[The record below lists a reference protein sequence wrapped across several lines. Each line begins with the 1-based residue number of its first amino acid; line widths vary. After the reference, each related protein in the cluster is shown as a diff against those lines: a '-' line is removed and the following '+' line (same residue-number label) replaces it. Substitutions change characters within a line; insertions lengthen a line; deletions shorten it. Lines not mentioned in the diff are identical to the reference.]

1 MGISLSSL
9 SAKLGSNVAAT
20 DIFLVSN
27 TDSSQDNKI
36 TRDEFSKAFTGFYA
50 QDGQGITLF
59 ENNGIYGLTISGSN
73 GFVGINDRTPFV
85 SLDVVDN
92 LAATNGS
99 GQIRLSTLNSG
110 RKIAFSLS
118 DPNTYYE
125 FSKKPNDTKLYLES
139 SINGGSTFSNLFVVD
154 QSGNFGITNS
164 TGALSNK
171 FLVSGESIQFQN
183 SGNAILF
190 DPYNTEIKTSANDET
205 LLLNYNNI
213 GDINIGYNGVYV
225 DNSLTAPKVGVG
237 HAVPGYLFHISGT
250 ASELS
255 RFQSAGTRCVSSY
268 KNSVDTS
275 YVGSSNSLTYIGPVS
290 TLSETNLVI
299 SNDGFIGLGTTGPL
313 YKLDVRTSTTGPES
327 YTPASFQSTAT
338 QGTTQIVIAA
348 NRDTSLD
355 ATANRNSLV
364 TFSRFD
370 GSANT
375 PKWSIGNL
383 YNDSSLGVS
392 DNDCFVFIKNGYFG
406 ASPNSVARLTSVGNL
421 DIDGSYTSSDS
432 YCKGKFVQIYSTRV
446 TGSHIYFNPLINSSA
461 SNPSGH
467 NDFAAPFSITQY
479 AGTVEKISIVT
490 SDTSANSSEY
500 RFEISAVN
508 PLYNPIT
515 PNGFISGFFVS
526 PPSNPASLPVSG
538 IIGYSIFNPLF
549 TNIVYNKLK
558 TNFNGTTSFTSG
570 QMLQYRICETDGT
583 KSTWGDVDFTVISTI
598 AYTVV

>member
-1 MGISLSSL
+1 MSTPLASFP
-9 SAKLGSNVAAT
+9 AKLGSSVVSS
-20 DIFLVSN
+20 DIFFIS
-27 TDSSQDNKI
+27 DSTSANNNKI
-36 TRDEFSKAFTGFYA
+36 TTEELSKAFTGLYA
-50 QDGQGITLF
+50 QTAQGFTIF
-59 ENNGIYGLTISGSN
+59 ENTENYGLSISGAY

-92 LAATNGS
+92 LTATNGS

-118 DPNTYYE
+118 DPNVYYE

-139 SINGGSTFSNLFVVD
+139 SINSGSTFTNLFVVD
-154 QSGNFGITNS
+154 QSGNFGITDS
-164 TGALSNK
+164 TGVLSNK
-171 FLVSGESIQFQN
+171 FLVSGASIQFQN

-190 DPYNTEIKTSANDET
+190 DPYTGEIKTSATDET
-205 LLLNYNNI
+205 LFLNYNNI
-213 GDINIGYNGVYV
+213 GDINVGYNAVYV
-225 DNSLTAPKVGVG
+225 DNSLTVPKVGIG
-237 HAVPGYLFHISGT
+237 HAIPAYTLHVSGT
-250 ASELS
+250 AGEVS
-255 RFQSAGTRCVSSY
+255 RFQTNVSRCVSSY
-268 KNSVDTS
+268 KNSTAT
-275 YVGSSNSLTYIGPVS
+275 YYFGSESNHAFMGPVS
-290 TLSETNLVI
+290 TLNEDNLVVG
-299 SNDGFIGLGTTGPL
+299 SNGFIGAGTTGPS
-313 YKLDVRTSTTGPES
+313 YKLDVRATGTAQ
-327 YTPASFQSTAT
+327 YTPAYFQNTNT
-338 QGTTQIVIAA
+338 QGYAQIVVATNKA
-348 NRDTSLD
+348 FGGGDTGP
-355 ATANRNSLV
+355 RNSFV
-364 TFSRFD
+364 TFSRYD
-370 GSANT
+370 GSPST
-375 PKWSIGNL
+375 DKWSIGNL
-383 YNDSSLGVS
+383 YNDTVFPGL
-392 DNDCFVFIKNGYFG
+392 NDCFVFIKNGYAG
-406 ASPNSVARLTSVGNL
+406 ASPDVVAKLSTAGSL

-490 SDTSANSSEY
+490 SDTSANNSEY

>member
-1 MGISLSSL
+1 MSTPLASFP
-9 SAKLGSNVAAT
+9 AKLGSSVVSS
-20 DIFLVSN
+20 DIFFIS
-27 TDSSQDNKI
+27 DSTSANNNKI
-36 TRDEFSKAFTGFYA
+36 TTEELSKAFTGLYA
-50 QDGQGITLF
+50 QTAQGFTIF
-59 ENNGIYGLTISGSN
+59 ENTENYGLSISGAY

-92 LAATNGS
+92 LTATNGS
-99 GQIRLSTLNSG
+99 GQIRLSTLDSG

-118 DPNTYYE
+118 DPNVYYE

-139 SINGGSTFSNLFVVD
+139 SINSGSTFTNLFVVD
-154 QSGNFGITNS
+154 QSGNFGITDS
-164 TGALSNK
+164 TGVLSNK
-171 FLVSGESIQFQN
+171 FLVSGASIQFQN
-183 SGNAILF
+183 SGNSILF

-225 DNSLTAPKVGVG
+225 DNSLTAAKVGVG
-237 HAVPGYLFHISGT
+237 HAIPAYTLHVSGT
-250 ASELS
+250 ALQVA
-255 RFQSAGTRCVSSY
+255 RFQTNVSTCVSSY
-268 KNSVDTS
+268 KNSADTS

-370 GSANT
+370 GSVNT

-490 SDTSANSSEY
+490 SDTSANNSEY

-508 PLYNPIT
+508 PAYNPVT